1 VGRSSVARGLRGATT
16 TVFESA
22 TGEETGPRQRVHV
35 PRRRVGVRMGT
46 VCVVWWRWWY
56 LGGGHAHELVG
67 RLRGETRWC
76 AWPFPQAGRG
86 ARGVEAEKPRSATT
100 NHARTH
106 ATIKSCGASASASSS
121 AALLAGARVPRA
133 VDIGGDSGTLACVG
147 ASWEG
152 RQAGVGGGRRGT
164 LPRQAGKRN
173 ARAFL
178 RVDHTRGQVPSQH
191 SCRRQPWWPQLAS

>member
-1 VGRSSVARGLRGATT
+1 MLMNSWDGCAEKQGGA
-16 TVFESA
+16 
-22 TGEETGPRQRVHV
+22 H
-35 PRRRVGVRMGT
+35 
-46 VCVVWWRWWY
+46 
-56 LGGGHAHELVG
+56 GHS
-67 RLRGETRWC
+67 
-76 AWPFPQAGRG
+76 PQAGRG
-86 ARGVEAEKPRSATT
+86 PRGVAAEKPRSAAT

-191 SCRRQPWWPQLAS
+191 SCRRQPWWPQLASRHRWRPAADLTAGRAGQCAIAGGSNAALLGELVPQLRQRKRHMHTNLTAAATISYRYC